1 MLKSDT
7 DVESN
12 TMSAVEIFDDTSL
25 KIAWAHYHTTQRPE
39 LPCDYRFKQ
48 FHYVYKGTLMLFIV
62 TTSVGQMIGVVG
74 WTRVVR
80 FPTKTE
86 ASLFAIALKNS
97 ASYRLGKEDKA
108 AAA

>member
-1 MLKSDT
+1 VLKSDT

-12 TMSAVEIFDDTSL
+12 TMSAIEIFDDTSL
-25 KIAWAHYHTTQRPE
+25 KIAWAHDHTTQRPE

-62 TTSVGQMIGVVG
+62 TTSIGQMIGCG
-74 WTRVVR
+74 LDESSSIPDEVR
-80 FPTKTE
+80 GFV
-86 ASLFAIALKNS
+86 FVIALKNS
-97 ASYRLGKEDKA
+97 ACCRPGKEDKA